1 MDLLEKMNT
10 LESII
15 DSKNN
20 KLAELE
26 NENRAMKREIEELKE
41 RENKAIERLEELIQ
55 KISDL

>member
-10 LESII
+10 LEGII